1 YNASLYFTE
10 VVLQSENW
18 LSTARDYL
26 GRFLFC
32 VFIYVSAI
40 VLWNTMGSVIWLILN
55 RLNLLPQKVL
65 FKSDVTSWQPI
76 DVPQQL

>member
-1 YNASLYFTE
+1 MNT
-10 VVLQSENW
+10 NIM
-18 LSTARDYL
+18 STFNFF
-26 GRFLFC
+26 FLF
-32 VFIYVSAI
+32 
-40 VLWNTMGSVIWLILN
+40 N